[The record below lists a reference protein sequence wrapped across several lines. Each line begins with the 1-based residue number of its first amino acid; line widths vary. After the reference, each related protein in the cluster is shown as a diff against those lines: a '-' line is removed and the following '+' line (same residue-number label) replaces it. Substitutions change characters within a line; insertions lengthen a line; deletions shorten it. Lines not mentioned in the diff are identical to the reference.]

1 MNNLIL
7 KTFYL
12 HETLSDA
19 LIEKYNSS
27 NSIIVSKF
35 VFEYLTHQNTSEKV
49 LIIGLYYN
57 TKKIYVNVEDSHS
70 DQDNIAYIPSWI
82 YEYLN
87 YKEDALVNYMQV
99 YPKTGNKI
107 KIKPRGDF
115 YAYLD
120 DPITALRNGFEAYS
134 CLLHGTIINININD
148 IPLEVEILET
158 YINNEKITN
167 QPIYIRGVELE
178 VDIESLEFA
187 PEPVH
192 DPLPEQNL
200 LNHQINI
207 SEEKIDFSSMIPL
220 PTNPDPRFPG
230 KGRRL
235 G

>member
-7 KTFYL
+7 KTFYF
-12 HETLSDA
+12 HETLSDN
-19 LIEKYNSS
+19 LIDKYNSS

-35 VFEYLTHQNTSEKV
+35 IFEHLTQQNTSEKV
-49 LIIGLYYN
+49 LIIGLYFN
-57 TKKIYVNVEDSHS
+57 TKKIYVNVEDSHG
-70 DQDNIAYIPSWI
+70 DNDNIAYVPSWI

-87 YKEDALVNYMQV
+87 YKEDGLVNYMQV

-120 DPITALRNGFEAYS
+120 DPVTALRNGFEAYS
-134 CLLHGTIINININD
+134 CLLQGTIINININD

-167 QPIYIRGVELE
+167 QPIYIRGIEIE
-178 VDIESLEFA
+178 VDIESSIEEEVIKPHEENIDFSSM
-187 PEPVH
+187 
-192 DPLPEQNL
+192 LPQ
-200 LNHQINI
+200 LNDD
-207 SEEKIDFSSMIPL
+207 KIDFSSMLPL
-220 PTNPDPRFPG
+220 SSNPDPRFPG

>member
-1 MNNLIL
+1 MNNLVL

-12 HETLSDA
+12 HETLSDTI
-19 LIEKYNSS
+19 IEKYNSS

-35 VFEYLTHQNTSEKV
+35 IFEYLTQQNTSEKV

-70 DQDNIAYIPSWI
+70 DQDNIAYVPSWI

-87 YKEDALVNYMQV
+87 YKEDGLVNYMQV

-120 DPITALRNGFEAYS
+120 DPVTALRNGFEAYS
-134 CLLHGTIINININD
+134 CLLYGTIINININD

-178 VDIESLEFA
+178 VDIESSIQEETKPV
-187 PEPVH
+187 PE
-192 DPLPEQNL
+192 PEQNL
-200 LNHQINI
+200 INHQL
-207 SEEKIDFSSMIPL
+207 EEKIDFSSMLPP
-220 PTNPDPRFPG
+220 PTNIDPRFPG

>member
-1 MNNLIL
+1 MNNLVL

-12 HETLSDA
+12 HETLSDTI
-19 LIEKYNSS
+19 IEKYNSS

-35 VFEYLTHQNTSEKV
+35 IFEYLTQQNTSEKV
-49 LIIGLYYN
+49 LIIGLYFN
-57 TKKIYVNVEDSHS
+57 TKKIYVNVEDSHE
-70 DQDNIAYIPSWI
+70 DNDNIAYVPSWI

-87 YKEDALVNYMQV
+87 YKEDRLVNYMQV

-107 KIKPRGDF
+107 KIKPKSDF

-120 DPITALRNGFEAYS
+120 DPVTALRNGFESYS

-158 YINNEKITN
+158 YINNAKINN

-178 VDIESLEFA
+178 VDIESNN
-187 PEPVH
+187 PQ
-192 DPLPEQNL
+192 PEQNL
-200 LNHQINI
+200 INEPI
-207 SEEKIDFSSMIPL
+207 VEKIDFSSML
-220 PTNPDPRFPG
+220 PPTSVIDPRFPG
-230 KGRRL
+230 KGKKL

>member
-1 MNNLIL
+1 MNNLVL

-12 HETLSDA
+12 HETLSDTI
-19 LIEKYNSS
+19 IEKYNSS

-35 VFEYLTHQNTSEKV
+35 IFEYLTQQNTSEKV

-70 DQDNIAYIPSWI
+70 DQDNIAYVPSWI

-87 YKEDALVNYMQV
+87 YKEDGLVNYMQV

-120 DPITALRNGFEAYS
+120 DPVIALRNGFEAYS

-178 VDIESLEFA
+178 VDIESSIQEETKPV
-187 PEPVH
+187 PE
-192 DPLPEQNL
+192 PEQNL
-200 LNHQINI
+200 INHQL
-207 SEEKIDFSSMIPL
+207 EEKIDFSSMLPP
-220 PTNPDPRFPG
+220 PTNIDPRFPG

>member
-12 HETLSDA
+12 HETLSDKE
-19 LIEKYNSS
+19 IEKYNSS
-27 NSIIVSKF
+27 NGIIVSK
-35 VFEYLTHQNTSEKV
+35 VIFEYLTQQNTSEKV
-49 LIIGLYYN
+49 LIIGLYFN

-70 DQDNIAYIPSWI
+70 DNDNVAYVPSWI

-107 KIKPRGDF
+107 KIKPRSDF

-120 DPITALRNGFEAYS
+120 DPVTALRNGFESYS

-178 VDIESLEFA
+178 VDIESNE
-187 PEPVH
+187 PEKNV
-192 DPLPEQNL
+192 
-200 LNHQINI
+200 IN
-207 SEEKIDFSSMIPL
+207 SQVEEKIDFSSML
-220 PTNPDPRFPG
+220 PPSNNPDPRFPG